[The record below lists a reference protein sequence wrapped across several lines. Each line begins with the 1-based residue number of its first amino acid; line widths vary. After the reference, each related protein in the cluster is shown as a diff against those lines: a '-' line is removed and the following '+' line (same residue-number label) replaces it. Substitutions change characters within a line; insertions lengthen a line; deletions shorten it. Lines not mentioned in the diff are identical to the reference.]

1 MASVTTIDGVFKEA
15 HQSFLRSLSP
25 DERTL
30 FSTCASAE
38 NLLADA
44 RQLEIISKNRTRGR
58 RFMQR
63 ITAISKTLVP
73 YFEVV
78 GITVQT
84 TEYAALAWGGIRL
97 ILQLASNF
105 TTFFDKLTRTLERL
119 ANHIPQ
125 YDLVIRMYKGRYLD
139 EFAQR
144 IAYSLGEVY
153 MDIFQFLQSVAR
165 VFSKE
170 DGSMLE
176 FMLYCRPI

>member
-1 MASVTTIDGVFKEA
+1 MLRHTCRSVTTIDGVFKEA

-97 ILQLASNF
+97 ILQVVKTLQKSSPIRFMMETAS
-105 TTFFDKLTRTLERL
+105 
-119 ANHIPQ
+119 Q
-125 YDLVIRMYKGRYLD
+125 
-139 EFAQR
+139 Q
-144 IAYSLGEVY
+144 
-153 MDIFQFLQSVAR
+153 
-165 VFSKE
+165 
-170 DGSMLE
+170 
-176 FMLYCRPI
+176 LYNLLR